1 MKRNLLTIALCF
13 AGIAT
18 ASAQESF
25 EEYKARLQ
33 KEYSTFESE
42 ETRKFEEFR
51 KKCND
56 EYSAMVKKAWEQMR
70 ALKGLPAPKDDKPV
84 PPKVFP
90 ENDRKKPIKD
100 NTLPIVTVVPEVKP
114 QPQPQP
120 IVPIEVPPTPV
131 EQYTEHE
138 FSYNGTAM
146 KVRVSPSASFSLN
159 GCSESAVASAW
170 KSLSAGNFDAMLND
184 CLSLRTEHKYGDW
197 AYLMMLRSLSS
208 SLYGSG
214 TNKAV
219 LMTAYLYC
227 QSGYKMRLAT
237 ADNHLFMLYASH
249 HTIYDKNYWTIDGER
264 YYPLDCK
271 YNQVKICQATFPKEK
286 PLSLYINTRQVFDR
300 NPSNVRTLQSKRY
313 PNVKATV
320 RTNKNLI
327 KFYDSYPT
335 SCINEDF
342 GTRWAMYANTPMD
355 SESEQTLYPALR
367 AAIKGLSE
375 KEAVE
380 RLLNFV
386 QTAFVYEYDDKVWGQ
401 DRAFFAEETLNY
413 PYCDCEDRSIL
424 FSRLVRDLVGLDVA
438 LIYYPG
444 HLATAVRFTETVKG
458 DNVYA
463 NGKRYVICDPTYIGA
478 PVGMTMPNMD
488 NSQAKVILL

>member
-1 MKRNLLTIALCF
+1 MLQEVIELHDNAVSSLIDKIRRKNNVTFKSPTGSGKTYMMADLMNRILSERDDIVFIVSTLSKGNLGQQNYEKFI
-13 AGIAT
+13 
-18 ASAQESF
+18 
-25 EEYKARLQ
+25 EYQQQGDFPMLKP
-33 KEYSTFESE
+33 YIIST
-42 ETRKFEEFR
+42 
-51 KKCND
+51 
-56 EYSAMVKKAWEQMR
+56 
-70 ALKGLPAPKDDKPV
+70 
-84 PPKVFP
+84 
-90 ENDRKKPIKD
+90 
-100 NTLPIVTVVPEVKP
+100 
-114 QPQPQP
+114 
-120 IVPIEVPPTPV
+120 
-131 EQYTEHE
+131 
-138 FSYNGTAM
+138 
-146 KVRVSPSASFSLN
+146 
-159 GCSESAVASAW
+159 
-170 KSLSAGNFDAMLND
+170 SLSNEESLFIPTDYNVYVLPRDLYKEGGLLMRGTMANFLQEITAN
-184 CLSLRTEHKYGDW
+184 
-197 AYLMMLRSLSS
+197 
-208 SLYGSG
+208 LYGSG

-335 SCINEDF
+335 SCINDDF

-424 FSRLVRDLVGLDVA
+424 FSRLVRDLVGIDVA

>member
-1 MKRNLLTIALCF
+1 MKRNFLVMALCF
-13 AGIAT
+13 AGVAT

-33 KEYSTFESE
+33 KEYATFESE

-51 KKCND
+51 KKCNE
-56 EYSAMVKKAWEQMR
+56 EYSAMVKKAWEKMQ
-70 ALKGLPAPKDDKPV
+70 ALKGKPVPKDDKPV

-90 ENDRKKPIKD
+90 ENDRKKPIQD

-120 IVPIEVPPTPV
+120 IVPIEVKPAPV
-131 EQYTEHE
+131 EQQRYHE

-146 KVRVSPSASFSLN
+146 KVRVGSSTSFTLS
-159 GCSESAVASAW
+159 GCSEKAVASAW
-170 KSLSAGNFDAMLND
+170 NTLSSGTFDAMLED
-184 CLSLRTEHKYGDW
+184 CISLRAEHKYSDW
-197 AYLMMLRSLSS
+197 AYLMMLRSLAS

-219 LMTAYLYC
+219 LMMAYLYC

-249 HTIYDKNYWTIDGER
+249 HTIYEMSCWTIDGDQ

-271 YNQVKICQATFPKEK
+271 YTQLYICQATFPKEK
-286 PLSLYINTRQVFDR
+286 PLSLYITTRQVFDS
-300 NPSNVRTLQSKRY
+300 NLSNVRTLQSKRY

-327 KFYDSYPT
+327 RFYDTYPT
-335 SCINEDF
+335 SCINDDF

-355 SESEQTLYPALR
+355 AESEKTLYPALR
-367 AAIKGLSE
+367 NAIQGLSQ
-375 KEAVE
+375 KEQVE

-386 QTAFVYEYDDKVWGQ
+386 QTAFVYEYDDKVWGH

-424 FSRLVRDLVGLDVA
+424 FSRLVRDLVGIEVA

-444 HLATAVRFTETVKG
+444 HLATAVRFTETVNG

-478 PVGMTMPNMD
+478 PVGRTMPNMD
-488 NSQAKVILL
+488 NSKAKVILL